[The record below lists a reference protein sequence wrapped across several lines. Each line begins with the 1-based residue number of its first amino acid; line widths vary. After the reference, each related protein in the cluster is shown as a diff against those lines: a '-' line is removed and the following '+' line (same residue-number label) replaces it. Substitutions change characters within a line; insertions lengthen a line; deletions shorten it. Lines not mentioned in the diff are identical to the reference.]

1 MCASENT
8 HLEALCLVQID
19 VCVCVCEK
27 WLTHSLAGLRGRV
40 HLVAFIAL
48 TLIISFVVDAD
59 LTAGVWILTLIYVCG
74 ENVTKQS

>member
-8 HLEALCLVQID
+8 HFKVFVSCTNR
-19 VCVCVCEK
+19 CVCDK
-27 WLTHSLAGLRGRV
+27 LLTHGLAGLRGRV

-59 LTAGVWILTLIYVCG
+59 LTAGIWILTFIYVCG
-74 ENVTKQS
+74 ENHGTKT